1 VIPLGGI
8 KLFRERLVEIIDEAD
23 KLLDIEE

>member
-8 KLFRERLVEIIDEAD
+8 KLFRERLGEIIDEAD
-23 KLLDIEE
+23 KLLEIEE